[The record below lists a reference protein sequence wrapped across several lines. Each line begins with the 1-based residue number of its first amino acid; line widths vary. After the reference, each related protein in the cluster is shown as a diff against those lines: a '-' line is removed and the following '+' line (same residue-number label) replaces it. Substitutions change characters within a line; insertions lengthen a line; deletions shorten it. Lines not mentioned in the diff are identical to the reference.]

1 MRSNV
6 SIANRLY
13 RQRYLFIM
21 LIPALILITI
31 FSYVPLMGWAMAF
44 KKYQLG
50 MSIFSG
56 EFTGLEQFKAFFI
69 DVGDAWYVIRNT
81 IAINLISLTVN
92 LLSACIFA
100 ILINEIKANLFKR
113 AIQSFSFFPFF
124 VSWIITYSIFN
135 SFLSVNSGVIN
146 EFLIDN
152 HIIKNGLN
160 FIGDPAYAWPLIIFV
175 SFWKSIGYNSIIF
188 LASISNIDQQL
199 YESADIDGAGRF
211 GKIFFIT
218 VPSLIPTLVILL
230 IINSGWIFSSNFEEF
245 FIFTNPTNWERMQV
259 LDVYIYNYGLKLLDF
274 SYATAVGI
282 VKTLASITILIVVNT
297 AAKKLNGK
305 SLL

>member
-1 MRSNV
+1 
-6 SIANRLY
+6 
-13 RQRYLFIM
+13 M